1 VVTYSYDHIHLRSKN
16 PMETAQYFNKM
27 FGAEIRESIQ
37 SDGQTRVDL
46 NLNGLAIF
54 LAKADDDTREALKDP
69 HLGLDHFGLR
79 VNNLEEAVAQLKER
93 GADFAVEP
101 RTIRPGVTIA
111 FVRTPDDVRIELLER
126 K

>member
-1 VVTYSYDHIHLRSKN
+1 MVTYSCDHIHLRSRN

-27 FGAEIRESIQ
+27 FGAEIKESIQ
-37 SDGQTRVDL
+37 SDGQTRVDV

-54 LAKADDDTREALKDP
+54 LAKADDATLEALKDP

-93 GADFAVEP
+93 GAEFAVEP
-101 RTIRPGVTIA
+101 RTIRPGVSIA
-111 FVRTPDDVRIELLER
+111 FIRTPDDVRIELLER
-126 K
+126 N

>member
-1 VVTYSYDHIHLRSKN
+1 MIAYSYDHIHIRSRA
-16 PMETAQYFNKM
+16 PMETARYFNKM
-27 FGAEIRESIQ
+27 FDAEIKESIQ
-37 SDGQTRVDL
+37 SDGQQRVDV

-54 LAKADDDTREALKDP
+54 IAKADDATPEALKDP

-93 GADFAVEP
+93 GAEFSVEP
-101 RTIRPGVTIA
+101 HSIRPGVSIA

-126 K
+126 S

>member
-1 VVTYSYDHIHLRSKN
+1 MVTYSYDHIHLRSKD
-16 PMETAQYFNKM
+16 PMSTAQYFNKM

-54 LAKADDDTREALKDP
+54 LAKADDDTPVALKDS

-93 GADFAVEP
+93 GAEFAVEP